1 MKSNKLKVSFSA
13 RSDLGLKRKINED
26 SFLADDDMGLFM
38 VLDGIGGHLA
48 GEVASNLGLN
58 TIKENVRRTLTD
70 KRFAGNK
77 NLSREAQIL
86 NDSLLLANKV
96 IQEAANSQHEYL
108 GMGTT
113 VASLLLGENNIAIAH
128 AGDSRIYLIRENS
141 IKQLTEDHSW
151 VVVQLK
157 RGIITAEEA
166 RKSEM
171 KNIITRALG
180 AEKLL
185 SPSINELIP
194 FDNDLF
200 LICSDGLTDLISDEE
215 ILEIII
221 KSRHDLNHAVQK
233 LIDKANEKGGKDNIT
248 VILVN
253 IECRSKNKF
262 TKYLYSALDRL
273 YWLRV
278 KRID

>member
-96 IQEAANSQHEYL
+96 IHEAANSQHEYL

>member
-113 VASLLLGENNIAIAH
+113 VASLLLGKNNIAIAH

-194 FDNDLF
+194 FNNDLF